1 MTTTGLVVRNQVRGI
16 TGALVVSGVTIL
28 LTVEM
33 WWLAWQRPASHLIAY
48 AVIGLGIVLFIT
60 RSSGFRVEEE
70 DEDNPEYDPVR
81 LTVDFAEL
89 ALQSVVAAVV
99 VLFVYG
105 VMDLSTP
112 AHVVARTAL
121 LQVVPLGFGAAL
133 ANRLLHE
140 AEDEGEDDDAERR
153 SLRANVAVFAAGA
166 IFFSL
171 PLGAS
176 IEVNLLAMYAGWPRL
191 AAVIAMSLVVAYLIL
206 YELEFRGQSRRRSA
220 ERKLREMLAHA
231 GQTCI
236 VYAVGVGVSVLL
248 LWGFGYLT
256 YSLSVNAQKVVVL
269 SFPTTVGGA
278 AARVIL

>member
-1 MTTTGLVVRNQVRGI
+1 MTAGGGVLRNQIRGV

-33 WWLAWQRPASHLIAY
+33 WWLARQRPASNMIAY
-48 AVIGLGIVLFIT
+48 AVIGLGVVLFIT

-70 DEDNPEYDPVR
+70 DENNPEYDPVR
-81 LTVDFAEL
+81 LTVNFAEL
-89 ALQSVVAAVV
+89 VLQSVVAAVV

-105 VMDLSTP
+105 VIDASSSL
-112 AHVVARTAL
+112 HVVARTAL

-140 AEDEGEDDDAERR
+140 AEDGDDDSAEERT
-153 SLRANVAVFAAGA
+153 LHENVAVFAAGA

-176 IEVNLLAMYAGWPRL
+176 IEMNILAANADWPRM
-191 AAVIAMSLVVAYLIL
+191 AAIIALSLLITYLIL
-206 YELEFRGQSRRRSA
+206 YELEFRGQSRRRSE
-220 ERKLREMLAHA
+220 ERERREMIIQA

-236 VYAVGVGVSVLL
+236 VYAVGVGVSALL

-256 YSLSVNAQKVVVL
+256 FTLAVNVQKVVVL

>member
-1 MTTTGLVVRNQVRGI
+1 MTTVSRVLRNQVRGV

-33 WWLAWQRPASHLIAY
+33 WWLAWQRPASYLIVY
-48 AVIGLGIVLFIT
+48 AVVGLGIVLFIT

-70 DEDNPEYDPVR
+70 DEDNPEYDIAR
-81 LTVDFAEL
+81 LTVNFAEL
-89 ALQSVVAAVV
+89 VLQSVLAAVV

-105 VMDLSTP
+105 VLDLASSL
-112 AHVVARTAL
+112 HVVGRTAL

-140 AEDEGEDDDAERR
+140 AEDDQEDSAEQQ
-153 SLRANVAVFAAGA
+153 SLRGNVAIFAAGA

-176 IEVNLLAMYAGWPRL
+176 IEVNLLASNAGWPRV
-191 AAVIAMSLVVAYLIL
+191 AAIVAMSLVMAYLIL
-206 YELEFRGQSRRRSA
+206 YELEFRGQSRRRTE
-220 ERKLREMLAHA
+220 ERRLREMLTHA

-236 VYAVGVGVSVLL
+236 VYAVGVVVSVLL

-256 YSLSVNAQKVVVL
+256 YSLAVNVQKIVVL